1 MEYLESDANMRLFIL
16 TGSGKSFVA
25 GADIA
30 RMKNFKAEEAY
41 VFSNLGQSVFRKIEH
56 SPLISIAGI
65 NGFALGGGLELALA
79 CDMRVL
85 SEKAKVGLPEV
96 SLGLIPGFGGTQ
108 RLGRL
113 VGKGK
118 AMEVVLSGEMYSAE
132 DAYQMGIANALVS
145 PEALMETCEKYAASI
160 LKRGPIATR
169 EAKNVINRGLD
180 LSMEEGLYQE
190 KVSFVALFQKEEAK
204 EGLSAF
210 LEKRA
215 PNF

>member
-1 MEYLESDANMRLFIL
+1 
-16 TGSGKSFVA
+16 
-25 GADIA
+25 
-30 RMKNFKAEEAY
+30 
-41 VFSNLGQSVFRKIEH
+41 
-56 SPLISIAGI
+56 
-65 NGFALGGGLELALA
+65 
-79 CDMRVL
+79 
-85 SEKAKVGLPEV
+85 
-96 SLGLIPGFGGTQ
+96 
-108 RLGRL
+108 
-113 VGKGK
+113 
-118 AMEVVLSGEMYSAE
+118 VLSGEMYSAE

-190 KVSFVALFQKEEAK
+190 KVSFAALFQKEEAK